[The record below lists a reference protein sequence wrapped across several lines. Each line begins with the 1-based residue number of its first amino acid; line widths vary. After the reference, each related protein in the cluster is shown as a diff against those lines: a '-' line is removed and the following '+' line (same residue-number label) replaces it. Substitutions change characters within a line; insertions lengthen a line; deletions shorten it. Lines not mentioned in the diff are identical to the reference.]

1 VDLYLHSLTRLHG
14 LVLNYVS
21 TWTNSLLHKVLM
33 CCMNTEVLPTSCV
46 VNFSFGCF
54 RGSVVNRPTLCNSV
68 KCWTVISEL
77 SNLKEQSHI
86 FVK

>member
-1 VDLYLHSLTRLHG
+1 MDLYTHSLTRLHG
-14 LVLNYVS
+14 LVPKYVC
-21 TWTNSLLHKVLM
+21 TWTNLFLRKVLM
-33 CCMNTEVLPTSCV
+33 CCMNSEVLFTSCV

-54 RGSVVNRPTLCNSV
+54 RGSVGSRPTLCNSV

-77 SNLKEQSHI
+77 SNLKEQNHI